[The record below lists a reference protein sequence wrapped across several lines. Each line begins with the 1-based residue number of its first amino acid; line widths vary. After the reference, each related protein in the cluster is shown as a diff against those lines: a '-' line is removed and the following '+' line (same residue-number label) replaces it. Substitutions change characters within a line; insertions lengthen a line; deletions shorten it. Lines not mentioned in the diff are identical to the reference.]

1 MRKVMP
7 WAVLCTVIA
16 FSCHAQSQTPS
27 DCPSRSGVYA
37 LKDSSWVE
45 VPTARAKK
53 EKARTGFP
61 FHGIIIAVY
70 SDQSSSLSLAN
81 NVSFCAS
88 GVALGTTF
96 FLGRTNEKKDSR
108 EIKVATY
115 SALRSAYSFDIDKK
129 QAVAIDQKRDA
140 KGNFILQSKQLASG
154 QYLLFMQQGTSLS
167 SIPPAFDFHIR

>member
-1 MRKVMP
+1 MQKVLP
-7 WAVLCTVIA
+7 WILLCTVTA
-16 FSCHAQSQTPS
+16 SCHAQSQTPP

-37 LKDSSWVE
+37 LKDSAWVE
-45 VPTARAKK
+45 LPTARAKK

-61 FHGIIIAVY
+61 FHGVIIAVY
-70 SDQSSSLSLAN
+70 SDQSSSLALVNDA
-81 NVSFCAS
+81 SFCAS

-140 KGNFILQSKQLASG
+140 MGNFILQSKQLASG

-167 SIPPAFDFHIR
+167 SIPPAFEFYIR